1 MELLQRALLA
11 KEIIHDSQP
20 VATSSTGLGFRSFSP
35 IASQQSIPPASSSV
49 FLTEDDLPP
58 SNQLE
63 VPQIVV
69 SDTMLLDPTGGVRM
83 PEVTLPLSPLQMNT
97 AYSLLRTL
105 RTFCCENP
113 GVLDT
118 TAALVQLPPVGDAR
132 SQYQIPPPASA
143 WPIPQLPLNALSL
156 DGDLSDEQE
165 AYAQRV
171 YVYHLVNS
179 ATALANASGKNVGG
193 PRNSVQDITVG
204 FGLDRLRLNIY
215 CKKAPGLVVY
225 TDPAAEDEGDLDS
238 VPDGN
243 YGARTLEE
251 ENERHH
257 YSDLKDCYRQRRDRT
272 RQSVAQLS
280 TLNSREKLTATEV
293 RLLA

>member
-1 MELLQRALLA
+1 
-11 KEIIHDSQP
+11 
-20 VATSSTGLGFRSFSP
+20 
-35 IASQQSIPPASSSV
+35 
-49 FLTEDDLPP
+49 
-58 SNQLE
+58 
-63 VPQIVV
+63 
-69 SDTMLLDPTGGVRM
+69 
-83 PEVTLPLSPLQMNT
+83 MNT

-105 RTFCCENP
+105 QTFCCENP
-113 GVLDT
+113 GILDT
-118 TAALVQLPPVGDAR
+118 TAALVH
-132 SQYQIPPPASA
+132 YQILPPPASA

-171 YVYHLVNS
+171 PGQFSYC
-179 ATALANASGKNVGG
+179 VGG
-193 PRNSVQDITVG
+193 CIGQERWCPRNSVQDTTVV

-215 CKKAPGLVVY
+215 CKEALGLVVY

-238 VPDGN
+238 LPDGN
-243 YGARTLEE
+243 YGARTLE

-257 YSDLKDCYRQRRDRT
+257 YSDLKDRYRQRRDRT
-272 RQSVAQLS
+272 RQLVAQLS